1 MPLEPP
7 PTLTTTDRRLLQY
20 IGRLT
25 SLVNTQE
32 NQIRE
37 LFLTPPTIIAP
48 SPTPPEDQEPPTTPD
63 TPTTPDGGGGGGTN
77 PPLPPVSDPSSPT
90 NPSNPLS
97 PEQLRTTIRRKI
109 APVGISSL
117 LGQAA
122 QPQIPYVPRVTSLPS
137 LNDPQSQNGSVVIFN
152 NELYQFTG
160 GIDIG
165 TWTQVGS
172 SAPPPITG
180 ERIYLQNRATA
191 IYFGAAGV
199 DGLLQANSPI
209 LPADFNTIGKILRYT
224 TEGVYSTTPT
234 ETPTLE
240 FKLKFD
246 AATLPVA
253 LISFNPVQTVANT
266 INMFWYIDVHIVVFG
281 ASTLEVFGKLTI
293 GLTNT
298 TTVMTVIGSIVT
310 QSGINLGINHSLDLT
325 VNMSTQAGGGGP
337 FNNIQQRFTA
347 IELLN

>member
-1 MPLEPP
+1 MTLVP
-7 PTLTTTDRRLLQY
+7 PTIPGADRRLTEFLRKISEEVNRLNALERVVMPAPVAPAPTPETPVNPPANPSVPPPNPATPEAAVRSSVAQM
-20 IGRLT
+20 ITKNVQGRMGRL
-25 SLVNTQE
+25 S
-32 NQIRE
+32 
-37 LFLTPPTIIAP
+37 
-48 SPTPPEDQEPPTTPD
+48 
-63 TPTTPDGGGGGGTN
+63 
-77 PPLPPVSDPSSPT
+77 
-90 NPSNPLS
+90 
-97 PEQLRTTIRRKI
+97 
-109 APVGISSL
+109 
-117 LGQAA
+117 
-122 QPQIPYVPRVTSLPS
+122 QPQIPYAPRVTRLPMKGDIQSQDGSLVI
-137 LNDPQSQNGSVVIFN
+137 LNDA
-152 NELYQFTG
+152 LWQFTG
-160 GIDIG
+160 GVDTG
-165 TWTQVGS
+165 EWAEVGG
-172 SAPPPITG
+172 SAPPPVNG
-180 ERIYLQNRATA
+180 ERVYIQNRTTA

-209 LPADFNTIGKILRYT
+209 LPADFNAIGKILRYT
-224 TEGVYSTTPT
+224 TEGVYNTTPT

-266 INMFWYIDVHIVVFG
+266 VNMFWYIDVHIVVFG

-310 QSGINLGINHSLDLT
+310 QSGVNLGINHSLDLT

-337 FNNIQQRFTA
+337 FNNIQQRFTS